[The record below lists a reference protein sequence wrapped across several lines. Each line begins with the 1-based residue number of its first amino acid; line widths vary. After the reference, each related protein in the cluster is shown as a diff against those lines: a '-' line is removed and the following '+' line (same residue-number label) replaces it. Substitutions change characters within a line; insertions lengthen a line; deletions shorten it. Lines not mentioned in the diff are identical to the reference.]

1 MEIFVHSGDQSAS
14 QVRPSPDLV
23 RRQVVDMATDAQRGD
38 GDGGTAADPA
48 LGRGRR
54 IPGHE
59 GGHAATDLYLA
70 LLQDRLPVYAQTM
83 KDLRG
88 RAGQAG
94 VPDNLLPVAA
104 ATLDF
109 YCGMLGAKVSV
120 IADPEQLVRL
130 RDLMKARGLGPAV
143 AQRVLADYL
152 RDEQQGGRM
161 TADVAAESAASLLIG
176 GCLSY
181 AFDRLLM
188 GEEGLPPRDAY
199 VAGLVRGLRL
209 AA

>member
-14 QVRPSPDLV
+14 PVRPSPGLV
-23 RRQVVDMATDAQRGD
+23 RRQVVDMATDAQR
-38 GDGGTAADPA
+38 DGGRGAAPGPA
-48 LGRGRR
+48 AGPGRR
-54 IPGHE
+54 VPGHE

-83 KDLRG
+83 PDLRG
-88 RAGQAG
+88 RAGQAD
-94 VPDNLLPVAA
+94 VPGNLVPVAA

-120 IADPEQLVRL
+120 IADPEQLMRL

-143 AQRVLADYL
+143 AHRVLADYL
-152 RDEQQGGRM
+152 RDEQRGGRM
-161 TADVAAESAASLLIG
+161 TADVAADSAASLLIG

-181 AFDRLLM
+181 AFNRLLM
-188 GEEGLPPRDAY
+188 GEDDLPPRDAY
-199 VAGLVRGLRL
+199 VTGLIRGLRL